1 MKNRPAKPFPWY
13 KLGGQALL
21 GFWALTNIAPFA
33 WVLMNSFRTRQYILS
48 DSFRL
53 PTDPTLQN
61 YATAFGKLDIFRA
74 YGNSLLI
81 SGGVTVLTLL
91 VGSLCAY
98 GLVRFSFRAKSAVN
112 FLIYACLMIPI
123 FSTIIPVFSM
133 LFRANLVNTLP
144 GIMLPQT
151 AGALATAIII
161 MIGYMRDI
169 PVDLEEA
176 AFLEGCDV
184 FEVFFRIILPITKPA
199 LATVGIFTFLG
210 SYNDLFTQ
218 LFLLRKKEVWAINR
232 LLNEISSQYGT
243 DYGLMC
249 AAIIMVVAPVLVV
262 YICLQKQIVKGMMAG
277 AVKG

>member
-1 MKNRPAKPFPWY
+1 MKQKRLQRVMWY
-13 KLGGQALL
+13 KLGGHLL
-21 GFWALTNIAPFA
+21 LSFWALTNILPFL
-33 WVLMNSFRTRQYILS
+33 WVLMNSFRSRQYILS
-48 DSFRL
+48 DSFRI
-53 PTDPTLQN
+53 PTNPTLQN
-61 YATAFGKLDIFRA
+61 YETAFGKLDIFRA

-91 VGSLCAY
+91 LGALCAY
-98 GLVRFSFRAKSAVN
+98 GLVRFAFRAKATIT
-112 FLIYACLMIPI
+112 FFIYACLMIPV
-123 FSTIIPVFSM
+123 FSTIIPVFDM
-133 LFRANLVNTLP
+133 LFQAGLVNTLS
-144 GIMLPQT
+144 GIILPQT

-161 MIGYMRDI
+161 MMGYMRDI
-169 PVDLEEA
+169 PLDLEEA

-184 FEVFFRIILPITKPA
+184 FGVFFRIILPITKPA

-232 LLNEISSQYGT
+232 LLSEISSQYGT

-249 AAIIMVVAPVLVV
+249 AAIMIVVVPVLLI

>member
-1 MKNRPAKPFPWY
+1 MKQKRLQRVMWY
-13 KLGGQALL
+13 KLGGHLL
-21 GFWALTNIAPFA
+21 LSFWALTNILPFL
-33 WVLMNSFRTRQYILS
+33 WVLMNSFRSRQYILS
-48 DSFRL
+48 DSFRI
-53 PTDPTLQN
+53 PTNPTLQN
-61 YATAFGKLDIFRA
+61 YETAFGKLDIFRA

-91 VGSLCAY
+91 LGALCAY
-98 GLVRFSFRAKSAVN
+98 GLVRFTFRAKATIT
-112 FLIYACLMIPI
+112 FFIYACLMIPV
-123 FSTIIPVFSM
+123 FSTIIPVFDM
-133 LFRANLVNTLP
+133 LFQAGLVNTLP
-144 GIMLPQT
+144 GIILPQT

-161 MIGYMRDI
+161 MMGYMRDI
-169 PVDLEEA
+169 PLDLEEA

-184 FEVFFRIILPITKPA
+184 FGVFFRIILPITKPA

-232 LLNEISSQYGT
+232 LLSEISSQYGT

-249 AAIIMVVAPVLVV
+249 AAIMIVVVPVLLI